1 MNQTLDGQVAIVSG
15 SSGGLGKAYA
25 TYLAS
30 CGARVIVN
38 GTSERVDSTVSEL
51 SELSN
56 LVYGI
61 KADIANPVDCRRL
74 VEQTINKWGRI
85 DILINNAGDEP
96 REFARE
102 VSSLDSCDLDRALR
116 VNVYGAYNL
125 TVAAWDTMRDQGG
138 GRVLNICSGHM
149 FGSYGDF
156 GLIPQAIAK
165 SAVIGLTRSFA
176 CAGRKARIRVNAIFP
191 AALDTGT
198 NRGNWELGTDELAEM
213 ARLAPA
219 AMVAPV
225 VEALVG
231 AASKISGEMFSSCNR
246 NVTRVFVAD
255 TAVHEYTAYASVEA
269 CLQAC
274 IGEAAYAVPDSI
286 GTFFGRH
293 LSCEALERLCTI
305 QKRHRRPMADA
316 KEIALDKGAPDAVTP
331 WTVEI
336 HVPANA
342 IPTTDK

>member
-1 MNQTLDGQVAIVSG
+1 MHQTLEGQVAIVSG

-25 TYLAS
+25 RYLAS

-38 GTSERVDSTVSEL
+38 GTSERVDSTVAEL

-61 KADIANPVDCRRL
+61 KADVANPADCRRL
-74 VEQTINKWGRI
+74 VEQTIDRWGRI
-85 DILINNAGDEP
+85 DILVNNAGDEP

-102 VSSLDSCDLDRALR
+102 VSSLDLYDLDRALR
-116 VNVYGAYNL
+116 VNVHGAYNL
-125 TVAAWDTMRDQGG
+125 TIAVWDTMREQGG

-176 CAGRKARIRVNAIFP
+176 CAGRKAGIRVNAIFP

-198 NRGNWELGTDELAEM
+198 NRGNWELSMDEFAAM
-213 ARLAPA
+213 AQLAPA

-246 NVTRVFVAD
+246 NVTRVFIAD
-255 TAVHEYTAYASVEA
+255 TAVHDYTAYASVEA

-274 IGEAAYAVPDSI
+274 LNEPDYAIPDSI

-293 LSCEALERLCTI
+293 LSNEALEKLCTV
-305 QKRHRRPMADA
+305 QQQHRRPAFKATERARDN
-316 KEIALDKGAPDAVTP
+316 GAPLR
-331 WTVEI
+331 
-336 HVPANA
+336 
-342 IPTTDK
+342 